1 MPNPG
6 TVYLVGAGPG
16 NPGLLTLRGAEL
28 LASADVVVSDALVG
42 PDLINLAPDH
52 AEIIFAGKR
61 ANLHAIPQGELN
73 ELLVEHAKANKV
85 VVRLKGGDP
94 FLFGR
99 GGEEAERL
107 AVSGI
112 QFEIVPGVTSISA
125 VPAYAGIPATHREHC
140 SSITVLTGHEHSYK
154 PDSTIDWEHV
164 AQESGTKIIL
174 MGIERLRPIAERL
187 RENGLAD
194 DTPAALV
201 RWGTTS
207 QQQTLSGTLVD
218 IADKAE
224 QVKFDAPAIIIFGS
238 VVNLRENLNWFEH
251 RPLFGRR
258 IIITR
263 SRGQSGQLA
272 SSLVELGAEILEIPV
287 IKMALPDDIE
297 PLKDAIV
304 GIANYDWL
312 VFTSSNGV
320 EHFFKWFF
328 ETYDDIRAIGGCQIA
343 AVGPSTAAR
352 LKSLHLKIDLIPDEY
367 TALGVANA
375 FQQHQSIENLN
386 VCLLRAQVANPELP
400 KVLNEMGGIV
410 DDIPVYKTVLETE
423 DRNNAAA
430 RLAEDGADLLT
441 FTSGSTVENFHARFD
456 LPKTIEKHELQVV
469 SIGPETTRTL
479 KKLGVE
485 PAAEATPHNIDGM
498 IEAILDTVSRS

>member
-1 MPNPG
+1 M
-6 TVYLVGAGPG
+6 YLVGAGPG
-16 NPGLLTLRGAEL
+16 DTGLLTMRGAEL
-28 LASADVVVSDALVG
+28 LASADVVVCDALVN
-42 PDLINLAPDH
+42 PDLLNLAPGN
-52 AEIIFAGKR
+52 AEIVFAGKR
-61 ANLHAIPQGELN
+61 SNLHAIPQDELN
-73 ELLVEHAKANKV
+73 ELLVEHAKADRF

-99 GGEEAERL
+99 GGEEVERL
-107 AVSGI
+107 AASGI
-112 QFEIVPGVTSISA
+112 PFEVVPGVTSISA
-125 VPAYAGIPATHREHC
+125 VPAYAGIPTTHREHC
-140 SSITVLTGHEHSYK
+140 SSITILTGHEQPDK

-164 AQESGTKIIL
+164 ARESGTKIIL
-174 MGIERLRPIAERL
+174 MGIERLRSITERL

-238 VVNLRENLNWFEH
+238 VVNLRDNLNWFER

-263 SRGQSGQLA
+263 SREQSGQLA
-272 SSLVELGAEILEIPV
+272 SSLAELGAEILEIPV
-287 IKMALPDDIE
+287 IKIVLPDDMR
-297 PLKDAIV
+297 PLKDAIL

-312 VFTSSNGV
+312 VFTSPNGV

-328 ETYDDIRAIGGCQIA
+328 KTYGDIRAIGGCQIA
-343 AVGPSTAAR
+343 AIGSSTANR
-352 LKSLHLKIDLIPDEY
+352 LKSLHLKIDLMPDEY
-367 TALGVANA
+367 TALGVAGA

-386 VCLLRAQVANPELP
+386 LCLLRAQVANPELP
-400 KVLNEMGGIV
+400 KVINEMGGIV
-410 DDIPVYKTVLETE
+410 DDIPVYKTVLEIG

-430 RLAEDGADLLT
+430 RLAEDGADLIT
-441 FTSGSTVENFHARFD
+441 FTSGSTVANFHARFD
-456 LPKTIEKHELQVV
+456 LLKTVEQYGLQVV

-485 PAAEATPHNIDGM
+485 PTAEASNHNIDGM
-498 IEAILDTVSRS
+498 IEAILGTIGRS

>member
-1 MPNPG
+1 M
-6 TVYLVGAGPG
+6 GAGPG

-42 PDLINLAPDH
+42 PDLINLAPDN

-61 ANLHAIPQGELN
+61 ANLHAIPQDELN

-456 LPKTIEKHELQVV
+456 LPKTIERHGLQVF
-469 SIGPETTRTL
+469 SIGPETTRRL

-485 PAAEATPHNIDGM
+485 PVAEASPHNIDGM
-498 IEAILDTVSRS
+498 IDAILDTVGCS

>member
-1 MPNPG
+1 MPKPG

-16 NPGLLTLRGAEL
+16 NSGLLTLRGAEL

-42 PDLINLAPDH
+42 PDLVNLAPDN

-61 ANLHAIPQGELN
+61 ANLHAIPQDELN
-73 ELLVEHAKANKV
+73 ELLVEHAKANKI

-99 GGEEAERL
+99 GGEEVERL
-107 AVSGI
+107 AFSEI
-112 QFEIVPGVTSISA
+112 PFEVVPGVTSISA
-125 VPAYAGIPATHREHC
+125 VPAYAGIPTTHREHC
-140 SSITVLTGHEHSYK
+140 SSITVLTGHEQPGK
-154 PDSTIDWEHV
+154 PDSTIDWSHV
-164 AQESGTKIIL
+164 ARETGTKVIL
-174 MGIERLRPIAERL
+174 MGIERLRPITERL

-194 DTPAALV
+194 DTPAALI

-207 QQQTLSGTLVD
+207 HQQTLAGTLVD

-238 VVNLRENLNWFEH
+238 VVNLRENLSWFEG
-251 RPLFGRR
+251 RPLFNRR
-258 IIITR
+258 IVITR
-263 SRGQSGQLA
+263 SRGQSGQLV
-272 SSLVELGAEILEIPV
+272 SSLTELGAEILEIPV
-287 IKMALPDDIE
+287 IRIVLPDDIE
-297 PLKDAIV
+297 PLKDAIL

-312 VFTSSNGV
+312 VFTSPNGV

-352 LKSLHLKIDLIPDEY
+352 LKSLHLKVDLMPGEF
-367 TALGVANA
+367 TAQGVANA

-386 VCLLRAQVANPELP
+386 VGLLRAQVANPELT
-400 KVLNEMGGIV
+400 KVLNETGGIV
-410 DDIPVYKTVLETE
+410 DDIPVYKTVPETG

-456 LPKTIEKHELQVV
+456 LPKTVEQHDLQVV

-479 KKLGVE
+479 KELGVE
-485 PAAEATPHNIDGM
+485 PVAEASPHNIDGM